1 MTVRERE
8 NEASGKQGSEEERM
22 VVRTLVGGEA
32 VLLGPGS
39 QGRGQKGQ
47 YSPRSVSAGALQPT
61 PLPFPGKCPS
71 SSLPDPCPDSNA
83 QTKDLHYSRCPQRDC
98 TSLPIL

>member
-1 MTVRERE
+1 MRLQESR
-8 NEASGKQGSEEERM
+8 GSEEEEM
-22 VVRTLVGGEA
+22 VVRTLVGGET

-47 YSPRSVSAGALQPT
+47 CSLHSVSAGALQST
-61 PLPFPGKCPS
+61 PLPFPGKRPS
-71 SSLPDPCPDSNA
+71 FSLPDPCPDSRYSNA
-83 QTKDLHYSRCPQRDC
+83 QTKDLYYSRCPQRDC